1 MLHSMLKLFLIHFVH
16 LRGNQVA
23 MSLFTNTQ
31 EFIPK
36 LPKINFGN
44 FPTPLQ
50 KLDSIGKRFSRNNLY
65 VKCDNCSGDLYGGNK
80 VRKLEYLLADAQ
92 KQKATRLITSG
103 FIGSNHALATAL
115 YGINN
120 GFNVTL
126 TLFGIQ
132 KGDHVCHNLI
142 ADYQSGADIV
152 HYESFD
158 QYQQDLP
165 RLLEYYERL
174 DGAAPYLIPAGG
186 TSPIGVAGYI
196 NAAFELKAQLDTLNI
211 SGPVRIF
218 VPFGTMGTVAGL
230 ILGLKASGINGSVI
244 AVSVVPSFVAS
255 RNALIDLL
263 NDSIR
268 LFTSLDSSFSTI
280 HICDDD
286 YVIDTTQFGEGYG
299 ISTTKT
305 DQAIELFKQH
315 ESITLDPVYSGKA
328 AASFFDNIANA
339 KNNDCCI
346 YWNTKSSVPFTHL
359 ENLRPLP
366 DWLLNLLERCK

>member
-1 MLHSMLKLFLIHFVH
+1 MQKLFLIHFVH
-16 LRGNQVA
+16 LKGNQSA
-23 MSLFTNTQ
+23 MSLFTKTQ
-31 EFIPK
+31 EYGLN

-50 KLDSIGKRFSRNNLY
+50 KLDSFGKKFSRSYLY
-65 VKCDNCSGDLYGGNK
+65 VKCDNCSGSLYGGNK

-92 KQKATRLITSG
+92 KQKAKRLITSG

-120 GFNVTL
+120 GFSVTL

-132 KGDHVCHNLI
+132 KGDYVCHNLI

-165 RLLEYYERL
+165 RLLEYYEHL
-174 DGAAPYLIPAGG
+174 DGTAPYLIPAGG
-186 TSPIGVAGYI
+186 TSPIGVAGYV
-196 NAAFELKAQLDTLNI
+196 NAAFELKTQLDTLNI
-211 SGPVRIF
+211 SGPVKIF

-230 ILGLKASGINGSVI
+230 IIGLKASGINSSVI

-255 RNALIDLL
+255 KKALNNLL
-263 NDSIR
+263 TDSIS
-268 LFTSLDSSFSTI
+268 LFTTLDLSFSKI
-280 HICDDD
+280 RIVDDD
-286 YVIDTTQFGEGYG
+286 YTIDNSQFGEGYG
-299 ISTTKT
+299 ISTEKT
-305 DQAIELFKQH
+305 DQAIELFKQQ

-328 AASFFDNIANA
+328 AASFVDHIV
-339 KNNDCCI
+339 NNDNNHCYI
-346 YWNTKSSVPFTHL
+346 FWNTKSSVPFTHQ
-359 ENLRPLP
+359 ENIRPMP
-366 DWLLNLLERCK
+366 EWLLKLLERCK

>member
-1 MLHSMLKLFLIHFVH
+1 
-16 LRGNQVA
+16 
-23 MSLFTNTQ
+23 MSLFTKTP
-31 EFIPK
+31 EYSLK

-50 KLDSIGKRFSRNNLY
+50 KLDSLGRQFSRNNLY

-92 KQKATRLITSG
+92 KQKAKRLITSG

-115 YGINN
+115 YGIKY

-165 RLLEYYERL
+165 RLLKQYEHL
-174 DGAAPYLIPAGG
+174 DGTAPYLIPAGG
-186 TSPIGVAGYI
+186 TSPIGVAGYV
-196 NAAFELKAQLDTLNI
+196 NAAFELKTQLDTLNI
-211 SGPVRIF
+211 SEPVKIF
-218 VPFGTMGTVAGL
+218 VPFGTMGTVAG
-230 ILGLKASGINGSVI
+230 IIIGLKASGIHGSVV

-263 NDSIR
+263 NDSIS
-268 LFTSLDSSFSTI
+268 LFTSLDSSFSTMR
-280 HICDDD
+280 ICDDD
-286 YVIDTTQFGEGYG
+286 YAIDTTQFGEGYG
-299 ISTTKT
+299 ISTVKT
-305 DQAIELFKQH
+305 DQAIEMFKLQ

-328 AASFFDNIANA
+328 AASFIDHIENCN
-339 KNNDCCI
+339 KNDYCI
-346 YWNTKSSVPFTHL
+346 FWNTKSSVPFTHQ
-359 ENLRPLP
+359 ENIRPLP
-366 DWLLNLLERCK
+366 DWLLKLLERCK